1 MLGYSAGREGKEPFS
16 FTSINSVPLGH
27 STATQGV
34 VPYFQKY
41 CSKVRETSE
50 HMPKISLPARHD
62 LSREAIILSG
72 SIGQLCLGV
81 LVFRRGENRSTR
93 RKTPWSKGENQPQIQ
108 PTHGFDAGI

>member
-1 MLGYSAGREGKEPFS
+1 MLGYSAGREGTEPFS

-27 STATQGV
+27 SSATQRV

-50 HMPKISLPARHD
+50 HMPKISLPV
-62 LSREAIILSG
+62 SRVVSRPLAIILSG

-81 LVFRRGENRSTR
+81 LVFR
-93 RKTPWSKGENQPQIQ
+93 
-108 PTHGFDAGI
+108 